1 MIYSKHLGF
10 ADLFLSSL
18 HSTACLKYTVLL
30 KVHPDSIFSSL
41 ISLLFPQY
49 TDTSV
54 TKVFEQ

>member
-18 HSTACLKYTVLL
+18 HSTAWLKYTVILE
-30 KVHPDSIFSSL
+30 VHSDSSFSSL

-54 TKVFEQ
+54 TKVLEQ

>member
-18 HSTACLKYTVLL
+18 HSTAWLKDTVLL
-30 KVHPDSIFSSL
+30 KAHPDSTFSSL

-54 TKVFEQ
+54 TKVLEQ